1 MYCNVRQSQY
11 IGELKM
17 QSLNVDDTI
26 LHIIVFH
33 AEELHCT
40 FVIRCIS
47 KEHDS
52 YCAKIG
58 IRLPKIDK
66 FEQ

>member
-1 MYCNVRQSQY
+1 
-11 IGELKM
+11 M

-40 FVIRCIS
+40 FVIGCIS

-52 YCAKIG
+52 YCARNR